1 MNTRNRG
8 GRAAH
13 PNRNPNPHGGSG
25 GRGARSRTV
34 HKQLD
39 RSPGSR
45 LVGPQPAGRYALMLN
60 TIAASMQSARQL
72 LAATET
78 AGGQVP
84 PVLSQIVSGY
94 DLLTAEH
101 LDQLCADAAQ
111 AEAAHTYRTRR
122 RGHAEG
128 LFTERFF
135 KALCDGAADVVLDSL
150 REPFT
155 EAAQALAEALKVVDI
170 NVPAA
175 QLAEHG
181 SPQELQAWR
190 SVRPAVQKLDEIGAI
205 AKRFGSR
212 SIDWAVLDRPNALD
226 DRGVTDEATMLTD
239 APLIQAGAVFQRRT
253 ADLKTV
259 PWLHLPARLNTIDQA
274 KQRLQ
279 EWASQA
285 WSELNAQPGRGKF
298 VDNKFVP
305 DVRKN
310 PFSEK
315 AGADA

>member
-1 MNTRNRG
+1 
-8 GRAAH
+8 
-13 PNRNPNPHGGSG
+13 
-25 GRGARSRTV
+25 
-34 HKQLD
+34 
-39 RSPGSR
+39 
-45 LVGPQPAGRYALMLN
+45 MLN

-94 DLLTAEH
+94 DLLTAAPAQSDPVRPIVESAAAGELTAEH

-111 AEAAHTYRTRR
+111 AEAAHTYRTRL